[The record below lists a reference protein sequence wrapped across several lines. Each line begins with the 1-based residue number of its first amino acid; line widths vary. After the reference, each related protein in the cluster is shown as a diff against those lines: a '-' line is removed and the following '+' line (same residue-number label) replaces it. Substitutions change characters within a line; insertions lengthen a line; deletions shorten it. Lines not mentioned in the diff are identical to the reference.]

1 MFIYLEMKEMQAIM
15 QDREEKVAEL
25 NALREK
31 LDDESRKAQELQEEL
46 ARSHELEQSEKD
58 RLVII
63 FIFIWSFLT

>member
-1 MFIYLEMKEMQAIM
+1 MFVYLEMKEMQAIM